1 MESSIPAA
9 PGSPG
14 SPVTLDAIDRA
25 LIHALEIDGRAPF
38 ARIAGVI
45 GVSEQTVARRYRRL
59 RGTGVARVVGLANP
73 QRLGLTTWV
82 VRIRSTPDAAFAI
95 AEALA
100 RRRDTSWVELTSGG
114 TEISCVARL
123 GTNADADNLLRHTLP
138 RTPKVVD
145 ITAQCVLH
153 IAHGGPMSWR
163 EKAAGLTPSQV
174 AELDPGYGPW
184 NHDLD
189 TGPSGVTPTEADT
202 RLFEQLARDGRSG
215 YAELASATG
224 QSDSWVRRR
233 MDELRRERL
242 LFFELDADPTAL
254 GHRTTAALRMSVPP
268 THLADVL
275 RQLSLHPEVVFAAA
289 TTGATNVIAVAC
301 FRDEAELYG
310 YLTTRIAALTQVTS
324 VETTTVFRL
333 LKREG
338 AILTTPRPA
347 GTRGSGS
354 RANGRA

>member
-1 MESSIPAA
+1 MESSIADQ
-9 PGSPG
+9 
-14 SPVTLDAIDRA
+14 PVVLDAVDRA
-25 LIHALEIDGRAPF
+25 VIHALEIDGRAAF
-38 ARIAGVI
+38 ARIADVI

-59 RGTGVARVVGLANP
+59 RGTGTARVVGLANP
-73 QRLGLTTWV
+73 QRLGLTTWI
-82 VRIRSTPDAAFAI
+82 VRIRSTPDAAFGL

-123 GTNADADNLLRHTLP
+123 GSGTDADNLLRHTLP

-153 IAHGGPMSWR
+153 IAHGGPMSWG
-163 EKAAGLTPSQV
+163 EKATSLTADQ
-174 AELDPGYGPW
+174 AAALDPGYGRWRPEA
-184 NHDLD
+184 D
-189 TGPSGVTPTEADT
+189 TAPTDMASTEADD
-202 RLFEQLARDGRSG
+202 RLFEQLARDGRST

-224 QSDSWVRRR
+224 QSESWVRRR

-242 LFFELDADPTAL
+242 LFFELDADPAAL
-254 GHRTTAALRMSVPP
+254 GHRTTATLRMSVAP

-275 RQLSLHPEVVFAAA
+275 ASLSEHPEVVFAAA
-289 TTGATNVIAVAC
+289 TTGATNVAAVAC
-301 FRDEAELYG
+301 FRNEAELYR
-310 YLTTRIAALTQVTS
+310 YLTTRIAALTQITS
-324 VETTTVFRL
+324 VETATVFRR

-338 AILTTPRPA
+338 AILTARP
-347 GTRGSGS
+347 GTRAAGG

>member
-1 MESSIPAA
+1 METST
-9 PGSPG
+9 
-14 SPVTLDAIDRA
+14 PVRSAVVLDDIDRA
-25 LIHALEIDGRAPF
+25 VIHALEIDGRAPF
-38 ARIAGVI
+38 ARIAGVV

-59 RGTGVARVVGLANP
+59 RGSGVARVVGLANP
-73 QRLGLTTWV
+73 RRLGLTTWV

-100 RRRDTSWVELTSGG
+100 RRPDTSWVELTSGG

-123 GTNADADNLLRHTLP
+123 RGTADADHLLRHTLP

-153 IAHGGPMSWR
+153 IAHGGPLSWR
-163 EKAAGLTPSQV
+163 EKAAWLTPDQV
-174 AELDPGYGPW
+174 AALDPGYGLW
-184 NHDLD
+184 NLADD
-189 TGPSGVTPTEADT
+189 GEPTTVEPTEADV
-202 RLFEQLARDGRSG
+202 RLLAQLGRDGRSG

-224 QSDSWVRRR
+224 QSESWARRR
-233 MDELRRERL
+233 LDELRRERL
-242 LFFELDADPTAL
+242 LFFELDADPAAL

-268 THLADVL
+268 THLAEVL
-275 RQLSLHPEVVFAAA
+275 AELSLHPEVVFAAA

-301 FRDEAELYG
+301 LRDEAELYR
-310 YLTTRIAALTQVTS
+310 YLTTRIAALTRVTS

-338 AILTTPRPA
+338 AILTAPRRPGGGGGAA
-347 GTRGSGS
+347 G
-354 RANGRA
+354 